1 MPKIAKFCAN
11 TIYVN
16 GKSPTLNNKKKP
28 LLMGKKEGKNNIKI
42 MKKIRCCLLFVRLTL
57 QI

>member
-1 MPKIAKFCAN
+1 MCLMIVAFELAKI
-11 TIYVN
+11 
-16 GKSPTLNNKKKP
+16 GKYNKKP